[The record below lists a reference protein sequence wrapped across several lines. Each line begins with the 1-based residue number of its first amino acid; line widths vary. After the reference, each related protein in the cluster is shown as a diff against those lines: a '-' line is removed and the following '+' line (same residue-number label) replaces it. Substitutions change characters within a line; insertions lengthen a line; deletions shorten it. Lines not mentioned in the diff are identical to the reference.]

1 MLIFLHSGATRG
13 LIKPAVSRLAYLVF
27 DVDVVSHVEVKLLK
41 KHYTI
46 QLTDNSSGT
55 SRQFA
60 VRLQTALLAA
70 AAIGVTLAAVVIIR
84 NGILTEIQ
92 QLRTTNSSLHL
103 ENIAYRN
110 ITSDLASQA
119 DSLQV
124 SIADLSERAAL
135 TPNSERAVHRL
146 PKSVKAEALGQTAL
160 QSGETWS
167 PMPES
172 VEDTFNVL
180 NNLLQTLRTRL
191 YYVQLDVKRR
201 AALAEAT
208 PSIWPTRGWLSAAY
222 GEREDPFTKQ
232 PDFHPGIDVSAETGQ
247 PIYSTATGVVSSS
260 GWSGDYGKLVELD
273 HGFGIKTRYGHMSQ
287 IAIEAGRPV
296 KRGEVIGY
304 VGSTGRTTGAHVHY
318 EILVNNR
325 SMNPRLLLP
334 KRLLAGKPA
343 D

>member
-1 MLIFLHSGATRG
+1 VLIFLHSGATRG

>member
-1 MLIFLHSGATRG
+1 MQQEH
-13 LIKPAVSRLAYLVF
+13 LIKFVLSRLAYLVF
-27 DVDVVSHVEVKLLK
+27 DVDVVSHVGVKMLK
-41 KHYTI
+41 EKYTI

-60 VRLQTALLAA
+60 VRLRTALWAA
-70 AAIGVTLAAVVIIR
+70 AAIGVMLAAVVVIQ
-84 NGILTEIQ
+84 NDILAEIQ

-135 TPNSERAVHRL
+135 TPNSERAVRRL

-160 QSGETWS
+160 QSGKTWS
-167 PMPES
+167 PIPES
-172 VEDTFNVL
+172 VENTFNVL

-191 YYVQLDVKRR
+191 YYVQLDVKQRE
-201 AALAEAT
+201 ALAEAT

-222 GEREDPFTKQ
+222 GKREDPFTKQ

-260 GWSGDYGKLVELD
+260 GWSGAYGKLVELD
-273 HGFGIKTRYGHMSQ
+273 HDFGIKTRYGHMSL
-287 IAIEAGRPV
+287 IAVEAGRTV
-296 KRGEVIGY
+296 KRGQIIGY
-304 VGSTGRTTGAHVHY
+304 IGSTGRTTGAHVHY
-318 EILVNNR
+318 EVLVNNR

-334 KRLLAGKPA
+334 QRLLTRKTA